1 MPWFKID
8 DKAHSHPKFMR
19 VGNAALGLWLRCGS
33 YSAQHVTEGI
43 VPGQIA
49 QLYGT
54 APQIAKLVKA
64 GLWHAA
70 GHTCPRCPQPN
81 GGDYVF
87 HDFFEDGRN
96 TSRDRYEEDKQRARD
111 RAAKSRA
118 GRKDDSNA
126 EVSADDSTSKT
137 KRIEDESSSK
147 KVVFSDSTAGQHGP
161 SQRTPAEGVTA
172 PHAAAAPYPGTSFGS
187 TGAAAGG
194 GDPEPRSYDTL
205 GDLKRA
211 VSAAGISGI
220 SWDLQAS
227 QIERVRR
234 VRDEI
239 GIGPMVLM
247 AVGNV
252 RLKGPPAGAS
262 AWIKGWESLEPDP
275 EGVTNLPSAVGASL
289 RAVPGSA
296 PPSHNSS
303 VLARFR
309 ERAQQEKTP

>member
-70 GHTCPRCPQPN
+70 GHACPRCPQPDA
-81 GGDYVF
+81 GDYVF

-137 KRIEDESSSK
+137 NRIEDESSSK
-147 KVVFSDSTAGQHGP
+147 KSVFSDSTAGQGGL

-172 PHAAAAPYPGTSFGS
+172 PHAAAAPYPSTSFGS
-187 TGAAAGG
+187 TGAAAGVP
-194 GDPEPRSYDTL
+194 DPEPRSYDTL

-211 VSAAGISGI
+211 ISAAGISGI
-220 SWDLQAS
+220 SWNFQAS
-227 QIERVRR
+227 QIERARR
-234 VRDEI
+234 VCERV
-239 GIGPMVLM
+239 GVGPMVWM
-247 AVGNV
+247 AVANV
-252 RLKGPPAGAS
+252 RLKGAPAGAS
-262 AWIKGWESLEPDP
+262 AWLGDWESLEPDP
-275 EGVTNLPSAVGASL
+275 EGGRPKL
-289 RAVPGSA
+289 RAVDGSQRPGGVHGRLPTA
-296 PPSHNSS
+296 DEINKLTLKD
-303 VLARFR
+303 VL
-309 ERAQQEKTP
+309 